1 MNAQDAK
8 DYVERWQEVEKI
20 ERAETQNTSIQERWR
35 QLNSLKLRALR
46 LGIKREN
53 DEGEMEVFLR
63 WANLRRGYVRV

>member
-8 DYVERWQEVEKI
+8 AYIKRWQEVEKI

-35 QLNSLKLRALR
+35 QLNSLKRRALR

-63 WANLRRGYVRV
+63 WANLRRGYVHV